1 MKGAVA
7 IRPARRDDL
16 AFVLETA
23 RRLASF
29 PLPAGRGPEEIV
41 GGETR
46 TLRVFFEAPPAD
58 ARLLVAEADGSPA
71 GFAYLEPLTDYFT
84 GERHGHVGILAVA
97 EGAEGRGVGSAL
109 LSAAE
114 TWVRERGW
122 RKLTLNVLETNA
134 RARAVYE
141 RVGFAPESLR
151 YVKRVAP

>member
-1 MKGAVA
+1 VSAAGLAV
-7 IRPARRDDL
+7 RPATRDDA

-29 PLPAGRGPEEIV
+29 ELPAGRSAAEIV
-41 GGETR
+41 GGEAR
-46 TLRVFFEAPPAD
+46 TLRAFFEAPPSGT
-58 ARLLVAEADGSPA
+58 RLLVAEADGRPA

-97 EGAEGRGVGSAL
+97 AGAEGRGVGKAL

-114 TWVRERGW
+114 DWARGSGW
-122 RKLTLNVLETNA
+122 RKLTLNVLETNR
-134 RARAVYE
+134 RARGVYE

-151 YVKRVAP
+151 YVKWLP